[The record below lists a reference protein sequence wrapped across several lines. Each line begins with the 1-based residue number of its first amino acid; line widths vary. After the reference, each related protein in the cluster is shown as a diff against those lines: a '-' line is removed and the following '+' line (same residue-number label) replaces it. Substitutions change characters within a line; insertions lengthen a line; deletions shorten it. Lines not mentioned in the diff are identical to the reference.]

1 LVLPDD
7 NSEWLQINEK
17 LGGLT
22 IGGKAYWYFPSNN
35 ETAEIDITSKLIS
48 FSTKNQVSLDTFK
61 KLFSFNFLKSI

>member
-1 LVLPDD
+1 MLPKE
-7 NSEWLQINEK
+7 NSEWLQVNEQ

-22 IGGKAYWYFPSNN
+22 IGGKAYWYFPTNN

-48 FSTKNQVSLDTFK
+48 FSIKNQVSLNTFK